1 MGKIIYLCWK
11 TFIKGGYWLYFGI
24 SLLIGAPFI
33 QCFSMV
39 FDLPY
44 KTGNFNYKPIIVLLP
59 IWFFLVQM
67 SELLNMKINKRVYDI
82 WNIIWGLLGFSIALF
97 LMR

>member
-11 TFIKGGYWLYFGI
+11 TFIKGNYWIYFGV
-24 SLLIGAPFI
+24 SLLLGFPFI
-33 QCFSMV
+33 EFLSRV

-44 KTGNFNYKPIIVLLP
+44 KTGYFNYKSVILFLAIWYFLLK
-59 IWFFLVQM
+59 I
-67 SELLNMKINKRVYDI
+67 SELVNIKINKSVYNY

>member
-24 SLLIGAPFI
+24 SLLIGVPFI
-33 QCFSMV
+33 QCFSIMV
-39 FDLPY
+39 DLPY
-44 KTGNFNYKPIIVLLP
+44 KTGDFNYKSVIILMAF
-59 IWFFLVQM
+59 WFFYLQI
-67 SELLNMKINKRVYDI
+67 SELVNIKINKRVYNY
-82 WNIIWGLLGFSIALF
+82 WNIIWGLLGFSIALL